1 MNKPE
6 YIKKIE
12 NTEGVL
18 SVVILRDSIES
29 VSKIDKNKNL
39 TLVYMESEFHDNRPK
54 FKSKLYKTSTGF
66 YIYWKQ
72 HPVVDKF
79 EIEIYHKPENINEV
93 TIFLSQLNKK

>member
-12 NTEGVL
+12 NTEGIL
-18 SVVILRDSIES
+18 SVVTLKNPIES
-29 VSKIDKNKNL
+29 TSKIDSNKNL
-39 TLVYMESEFHDNRPK
+39 TLVYMEAEFHDRSPK
-54 FKSKLYKTSTGF
+54 FNLKLYKTLTGF
-66 YIYWKQ
+66 YIYWKR
-72 HPVVDKF
+72 HPVVDKY